1 MKKRNKDPFGCDKGR
16 FQHFFLILVLTIFY
30 ISVKSTEPPH
40 KNAAQTDHKKEK
52 EKLKAR

>member
-1 MKKRNKDPFGCDKGR
+1 MKKGNKDPFGCDKGR

-40 KNAAQTDHKKEK
+40 KNAAQTDHKKGK